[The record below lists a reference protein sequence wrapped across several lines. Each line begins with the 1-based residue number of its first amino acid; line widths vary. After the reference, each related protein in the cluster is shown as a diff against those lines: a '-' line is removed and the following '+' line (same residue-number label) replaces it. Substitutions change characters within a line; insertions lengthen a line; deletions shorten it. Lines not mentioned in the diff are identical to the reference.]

1 MHCALAVGLEEAT
14 ACQLLVAMPS
24 AATSQTGPLV
34 SALSFPRPVIALD
47 AISRTS
53 TGGVLLSC
61 RIKTF
66 PKIFYF
72 WVLIPVDNSIG
83 SEEGEEYL
91 FYLLIVYNYFGG
103 QLYPAKFLLLDGIFV
118 FLLDNYS

>member
-34 SALSFPRPVIALD
+34 SALSFPRPAIALD

-72 WVLIPVDNSIG
+72 WVLIPVDSIG

-118 FLLDNYS
+118 FLLDN